1 MLKLAMSTKSQT
13 LKGFRD
19 FLPSQMAVRDY
30 VKKICVDTFELFGF
44 QPLETPALE
53 YSSVLMGKYGAEANK
68 MIYSFKDKGG
78 RDIGLRYDLTVSTAR
93 VLSSYNLPLP
103 FKRYQ
108 IQPVWR
114 ADKPQKGRYR
124 EFTQCDIDTF
134 GSCSPFADAEIIAV
148 IYHVL
153 TRLNF
158 QKFSLRINS
167 RTLLKNI
174 PNCALQSI
182 DKLGKIGNKRV
193 QKELINKGYSQ
204 AQIDQ
209 FFEYIKTAQ
218 PDAYLNQVFK
228 RIIDFGVPAAAFTFD
243 PTLVRGLDYYT
254 GPIFEV
260 YVEKPKIGSIAGG
273 GRYDNLVRS
282 LGGPDIP
289 AVGTT
294 LGLDRII
301 DCILELNLLPQIRK
315 TNIKVLVANFGEE
328 KKSLE
333 LLNNLRK
340 NKIPSTI
347 YFNKEKLVKQIKYAL
362 SLGAKYIAIIGPDEA
377 KNNTITL
384 KNLDTQDQQT
394 ISFQDLVIQLLT
406 NA

>member
-1 MLKLAMSTKSQT
+1 MSTKSQT

-134 GSCSPFADAEIIAV
+134 GSCSPLADAEIIAV

>member
-1 MLKLAMSTKSQT
+1 MSTKAQT

-134 GSCSPFADAEIIAV
+134 GSCSPLADAEIIAV

-347 YFNKEKLVKQIKYAL
+347 YFNKEKLAKQIKYAL
-362 SLGAKYIAIIGPDEA
+362 SLGVKYIAIIGPDEA

>member
-1 MLKLAMSTKSQT
+1 MLKLAMSTKAQT

-53 YSSVLMGKYGAEANK
+53 YSSVLMGKYGAEADK
-68 MIYSFKDKGG
+68 MVYSFKDKGG

>member
-134 GSCSPFADAEIIAV
+134 GSCSPLADAEIIAV

>member
-134 GSCSPFADAEIIAV
+134 GSCSPLADAEIIAV

-406 NA
+406 ND